1 MNPLH
6 PIRSLFSR
14 FCSAAILEP
23 SLTCTASRGCDQIP
37 ARAAVVLPPRAC
49 HALPEPSL
57 ADFLVRPASP
67 QLFGLAATH
76 ITCSLPVLRRSLPLI
91 VLRMVV
97 FPIAALLVAWAAPGT
112 ALASILPVEP
122 LDSLPEFAA
131 HVVLC
136 GLFVMQACKTEAWSR
151 KQWTM
156 SLMQKKKIV

>member
-1 MNPLH
+1 M
-6 PIRSLFSR
+6 
-14 FCSAAILEP
+14 
-23 SLTCTASRGCDQIP
+23 
-37 ARAAVVLPPRAC
+37 
-49 HALPEPSL
+49 
-57 ADFLVRPASP
+57 
-67 QLFGLAATH
+67 
-76 ITCSLPVLRRSLPLI
+76 PLI